1 MNDHE
6 RVLKQRLSEWKTKK
20 RPLQATAASK
30 GGPVGLPQERKGLGA
45 AWVPPPPPAQPLLGA
60 SPVPLGSS
68 SRSTPRS
75 KSKRPDV
82 QGPFSLT
89 QGKGVLSARK
99 ATNNENAH
107 PNNNANGN
115 NSGSKLGRNDITSPI
130 CTSTRFEAVKV
141 STSPVPLA
149 PLATEEEEEEQAVA
163 VCLKCSIGEQTQK
176 GLTAQLRESEAS
188 TLRLQAQLE
197 AVRLEVDDLSAL
209 CKAERQEAV
218 SAQQQ
223 QLAQLQ
229 SSLEQ
234 DAAHR
239 QSQAALQHQQQLNQ
253 QRQRADFAEAERAA
267 HEQAAQAL

>member
-20 RPLQATAASK
+20 RPLQATAGSK
-30 GGPVGLPQERKGLGA
+30 GGPVGLPQERKGA

-89 QGKGVLSARK
+89 QGKVVLSARK

-141 STSPVPLA
+141 STSPVPMPPLA

-163 VCLKCSIGEQTQK
+163 VCLKCSIGEQTQQ
-176 GLTAQLRESEAS
+176 GLTAQLRESEARNQ
-188 TLRLQAQLE
+188 RLQEQLE

-223 QLAQLQ
+223 QLTQL
-229 SSLEQ
+229 
-234 DAAHR
+234 
-239 QSQAALQHQQQLNQ
+239 
-253 QRQRADFAEAERAA
+253 
-267 HEQAAQAL
+267 